1 VPPASGRHPWGLRGA
16 QGGVFFPKAAFFAE
30 IHHRVILTRQQQK
43 LRLPQSSQNTIPW
56 GDTQM
61 QSNNHELIRTCCRLN
76 HPDESGSAGQA
87 FSRPS

>member
-1 VPPASGRHPWGLRGA
+1 MPPASGRHPWGLRGA